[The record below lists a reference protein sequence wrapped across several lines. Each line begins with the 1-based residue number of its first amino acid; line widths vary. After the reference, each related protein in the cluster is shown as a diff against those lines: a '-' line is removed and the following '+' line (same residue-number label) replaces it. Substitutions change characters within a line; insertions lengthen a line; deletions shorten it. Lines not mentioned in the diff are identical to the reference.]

1 MALQGTD
8 LFVVQNQTD
17 KKLYSLKVSELIT
30 EIEAGSGAVNFR
42 GGVDLNYAPSAQD
55 QSPVGSLPNVALPAG
70 NGDLYVV
77 MVNCPS
83 IAPGWVMQN
92 GETSALKGDRIVYD
106 GDNANW
112 ILLATEALGGTM
124 TGITATLP
132 LKEDG
137 DKVNP
142 VISILEAR
150 TNTAA
155 TLANDGE
162 GTDGAV
168 HRLAEESDVNAT
180 TGTGD
185 PRAVVTADLLKET
198 NDHVAA
204 LELSPGGVISV
215 TTDDVNN
222 NDALSI
228 SPTTG
233 AVKIEI
239 ETASV
244 DDYGVVQIASESDV
258 LNGNSGAGAII
269 DASQLKEAIDNLP
282 SEAIVSITEDGTS
295 IVSGALE
302 ILTTARV
309 APDNIH
315 EKDTK
320 IGVKT
325 KVFCPYDFSSLQDI
339 SFAPNP

>member
-1 MALQGTD
+1 
-8 LFVVQNQTD
+8 
-17 KKLYSLKVSELIT
+17 
-30 EIEAGSGAVNFR
+30 
-42 GGVDLNYAPSAQD
+42 
-55 QSPVGSLPNVALPAG
+55 VALPAN

-132 LKEDG
+132 LEEDG
-137 DKVNP
+137 DQVNP

-155 TLANDGE
+155 TVAGDGK

-168 HRLAEESDVNAT
+168 HRLAEDTDVDGSA
-180 TGTGD
+180 GSGD
-185 PRAVVTADLLKET
+185 PRAVVTADLLKAT
-198 NDHVAA
+198 NARVDNLVLA
-204 LELSPGGVISV
+204 PGGVTTV
-215 TTDDVNN
+215 TTDNVNS

-228 SPTTG
+228 SPTAG
-233 AVKIEI
+233 DVKIEI
-239 ETASV
+239 ATAS
-244 DDYGVVQIASESDV
+244 DSDYGVVQIANASDII
-258 LNGNSGAGAII
+258 NGNSGAGAII
-269 DASQLKEAIDNLP
+269 DASQLKDAIDNLP

-302 ILTTARV
+302 IVTTAKV

-320 IGVKT
+320 IGVKSGI
-325 KVFCPYDFSSLQDI
+325 FCPYDFSSLQDI
-339 SFAPNP
+339 SAAPNP